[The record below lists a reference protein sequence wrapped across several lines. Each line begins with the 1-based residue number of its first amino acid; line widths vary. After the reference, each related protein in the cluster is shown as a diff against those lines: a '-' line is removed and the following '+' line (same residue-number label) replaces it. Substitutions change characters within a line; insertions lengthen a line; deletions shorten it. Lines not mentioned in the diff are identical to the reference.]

1 MAMEIEIACE
11 FADTDRTDE
20 VGWRKREGDDQNL
33 HIGLAAAERI
43 RGAPATGSIDG
54 KRNRRRVSK
63 YTIADFDVGSIV
75 CRHGRSQF
83 RQAPTFL
90 VPRMTTER

>member
-1 MAMEIEIACE
+1 MAMEMEIACE

-20 VGWRKREGDDQNL
+20 VGWRKREGNDQNL
-33 HIGLAAAERI
+33 HVGFAAAERI
-43 RGAPATGSIDG
+43 RGASATGSIDG
-54 KRNRRRVSK
+54 KRSRSRVSRC
-63 YTIADFDVGSIV
+63 TTADFDLGSIV
-75 CRHGRSQF
+75 GRRSRSQF